1 MILSE
6 AGDGPVTS
14 SKEARTSR
22 TARLGPS
29 DCVSRSVCSC
39 LAEFLR
45 GLLIRR
51 SLVRAQV
58 EVPEISSA

>member
-39 LAEFLR
+39 LAESLR
-45 GLLIRR
+45 GLSIRR
-51 SLVRAQV
+51 SLV
-58 EVPEISSA
+58 